1 MCPEPGFV
9 EVTALTAVVVRR
21 GGRGPALVIA
31 VLLAASA
38 ALALLAPVVGVV
50 HTNDGSTTAA
60 ASGAIWVM
68 AIPAVVV
75 LALAFVRPVAAIAA
89 GAGLGLVAASRLFAD
104 LSLLLTP
111 DGVARPELWVET
123 TDHALPVTPALGSY
137 LVLAADLVALAAGIL
152 GAIRLSG
159 MLSFQR
165 DSDFAGTPIDP
176 PADGFATAPDAV
188 AEARPDFA
196 RFDRMDR
203 AVRRNNVMTL
213 LGLLGALMLT
223 VGALGVPY
231 TGGYLAARFLPPSIG
246 VAGLVGAL
254 VLAVIAATAVLV
266 AGTLPR
272 SLAVALLGGTALGG
286 ALPLLVALVAV
297 ASTPTNLTTT
307 VWIGLAG
314 AAILTLAGLLA
325 RVRLLDVGVGEG
337 SGPGPDG
344 DGSVRPPS
352 RALDVAIGIGAVVAG
367 GLSVA
372 AYLLPPINA
381 GGLEDLLFLTD
392 GSPVPGS
399 TVFAAAAVPLLVAGV
414 VALVPRIGAAGRGG
428 ATLGWAGVVFAVTG
442 ALEVLG
448 DDGLSTARAIGLISI
463 GAGLWCG
470 FAAAGIATVVAI
482 LAIVS
487 LARASDSADTVDDHD
502 SVGAA
507 RSASVPMAVVVALIA
522 VLASC
527 LPTFATSGQIS
538 SPTILRGYAVDTWGV
553 WAMLLATIGALIAAT
568 LADRP
573 VLVLGLLL
581 GAALVAAVRMV
592 IPAHVEDAT
601 GFGLRPGYAVQAVLV
616 LALASAALLLARNAA
631 RIVRVPVD
639 TYGSVFL
646 DATPSGAKGSGTDR
660 RAKSGAARGATRAAP
675 TGGQGQ
681 GSTSK
686 GGRKRR

>member
-1 MCPEPGFV
+1 M
-9 EVTALTAVVVRR
+9 
-21 GGRGPALVIA
+21 
-31 VLLAASA
+31 
-38 ALALLAPVVGVV
+38 
-50 HTNDGSTTAA
+50 
-60 ASGAIWVM
+60 
-68 AIPAVVV
+68 
-75 LALAFVRPVAAIAA
+75 
-89 GAGLGLVAASRLFAD
+89 
-104 LSLLLTP
+104 
-111 DGVARPELWVET
+111 
-123 TDHALPVTPALGSY
+123 
-137 LVLAADLVALAAGIL
+137 AADLVALAAGVL

-159 MLSFQR
+159 LLSFQR
-165 DSDFAGTPIDP
+165 DSDFAGSPIDL
-176 PADGFATAPDAV
+176 PADGFAAAPDALV
-188 AEARPDFA
+188 EARPDFA

-203 AVRRNNVMTL
+203 AVRRNNVMMI

-223 VGALGVPY
+223 VGALGLPY
-231 TGGYLAARFLPPSIG
+231 AGGYLAARFLPPSVG

-297 ASTPTNLTTT
+297 ASTPTNLTPT

-314 AAILTLAGLLA
+314 AAILTLAGFLA
-325 RVRLLDVGVGEG
+325 RVRLLDVGSGEG
-337 SGPGPDG
+337 AGLGPDG
-344 DGSVRPPS
+344 EAGPVRPPS
-352 RALDVAIGIGAVVAG
+352 RALNVAIGIAAVVAG

-372 AYLLPPINA
+372 AYFLPPINA

-399 TVFAAAAVPLLVAGV
+399 TAFAAAAVPLLIAGV

-442 ALEVLG
+442 TLEVLG

-470 FAAAGIATVVAI
+470 IAAAGAATVVAI
-482 LAIVS
+482 LATVS
-487 LARASDSADTVDDHD
+487 LARASDSADTVDDDD

-507 RSASVPMAVVVALIA
+507 RSASAPVAVVVALIA
-522 VLASC
+522 FLASC

-553 WAMLLATIGALIAAT
+553 WAILLATIGALIAAT

-581 GAALVAAVRMV
+581 GAALVAAVRLV
-592 IPAHVEDAT
+592 IPAHVEAAA
-601 GFGLRPGYAVQAVLV
+601 GFGLRPGYVLQAVLV
-616 LALASAALLLARNAA
+616 VALAAAALLIARNAA

-646 DATPSGAKGSGTDR
+646 DATRSGAKGSGTDR
-660 RAKSGAARGATRAAP
+660 RAKSAAGRAGTRAAP
-675 TGGQGQ
+675 TGGQGH

>member
-1 MCPEPGFV
+1 M
-9 EVTALTAVVVRR
+9 
-21 GGRGPALVIA
+21 IA

-50 HTNDGSTTAA
+50 HTNDGSDTAA
-60 ASGAIWVM
+60 ASGALWVM

-75 LALAFVRPVAAIAA
+75 FALAFVRPVAAIAA
-89 GAGLGLVAASRLFAD
+89 GAGLGLVGASRLFAD
-104 LSLLLTP
+104 LSLVLTP

-159 MLSFQR
+159 LLSFQR
-165 DSDFAGTPIDP
+165 DSDFAGSPIDP
-176 PADGFATAPDAV
+176 PADGFAAAPDAV
-188 AEARPDFA
+188 VEARPDFA

-203 AVRRNNVMTL
+203 AVRRNNVMTI

-223 VGALGVPY
+223 VGALGLPY
-231 TGGYLAARFLPPSIG
+231 AGGYLAARFLPPSVG

-297 ASTPTNLTTT
+297 ASTPTNLTPT

-314 AAILTLAGLLA
+314 AAILTLAGFLA
-325 RVRLLDVGVGEG
+325 RVRLLDVGSGEG
-337 SGPGPDG
+337 AGLGPDG
-344 DGSVRPPS
+344 EAGPVRPPS

-399 TVFAAAAVPLLVAGV
+399 TVFAAAAVPLLIAGV

-442 ALEVLG
+442 TLEVLG

-470 FAAAGIATVVAI
+470 IAAAGAATVVAI
-482 LAIVS
+482 LATVS
-487 LARASDSADTVDDHD
+487 LARASDSADTVDDRRQRRRRAIGERPGGRRRRTD
-502 SVGAA
+502 
-507 RSASVPMAVVVALIA
+507 RVP
-522 VLASC
+522 
-527 LPTFATSGQIS
+527 
-538 SPTILRGYAVDTWGV
+538 GV
-553 WAMLLATIGALIAAT
+553 LLAHVRHQRADL
-568 LADRP
+568 LADDPAGVRGGHLGRVGDPARHHRRADRRDARRP
-573 VLVLGLLL
+573 SGT
-581 GAALVAAVRMV
+581 GARATARRRAGRRRTPGHSGPRRGRGRVRVAA
-592 IPAHVEDAT
+592 
-601 GFGLRPGYAVQAVLV
+601 GLRPFRPCWCL
-616 LALASAALLLARNAA
+616 RWP
-631 RIVRVPVD
+631 RPHC
-639 TYGSVFL
+639 
-646 DATPSGAKGSGTDR
+646 
-660 RAKSGAARGATRAAP
+660 
-675 TGGQGQ
+675 
-681 GSTSK
+681 
-686 GGRKRR
+686 